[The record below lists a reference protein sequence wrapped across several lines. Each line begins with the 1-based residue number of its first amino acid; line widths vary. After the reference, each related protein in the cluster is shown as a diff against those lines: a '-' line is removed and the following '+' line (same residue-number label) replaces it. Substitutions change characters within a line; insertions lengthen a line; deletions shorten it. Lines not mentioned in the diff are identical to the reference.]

1 MGTANKNPELPGRLH
16 TGEIVDG
23 PSDNGLTVDPKM
35 GSGGSRNIKSRR
47 GVQGGTPAMR
57 GVSVNH
63 DNSNLGKNEETVGG
77 HKGPAAQG
85 PGKVIR

>member
-1 MGTANKNPELPGRLH
+1 MAGTANKNPELPGRLH

-23 PSDNGLTVDPKM
+23 PSENHLEANSKYP
-35 GSGGSRNIKSRR
+35 SGSRNIRSRR

-57 GVSVNH
+57 GVSVDH
-63 DNSNLGKNEETVGG
+63 VNSGLGKNEETVGG
-77 HKGPAAQG
+77 HKGPASQG

>member
-1 MGTANKNPELPGRLH
+1 MTANKKPELPGRLH

-23 PSDNGLTVDPKM
+23 PSDDYLESNSKYP
-35 GSGGSRNIKSRR
+35 GGSRNIKSRR

-63 DNSNLGKNEETVGG
+63 DNSALGKNEETVGG
-77 HKGPAAQG
+77 HNGPAAQG